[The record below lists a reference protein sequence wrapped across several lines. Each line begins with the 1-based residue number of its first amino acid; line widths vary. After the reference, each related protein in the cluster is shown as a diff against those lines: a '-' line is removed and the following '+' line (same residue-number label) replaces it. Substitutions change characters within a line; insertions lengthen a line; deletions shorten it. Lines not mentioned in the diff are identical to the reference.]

1 MTRMVCIGE
10 VAEVIRGVTYDR
22 DSVQDTPG
30 NDALALLRGGNIQDQ
45 LILNEGLVWVPRRL
59 ISDKQVLRQND
70 LVMCTSS
77 GSADVLGKTA
87 LFEDDRWRG
96 SCGAFCAVVRADP
109 MLCYPAFLKHILR
122 SRAFLNWA
130 RSSLGANIKN
140 IRKSELEKFRFT
152 LPARIEQ
159 QRIATILDKAD
170 NLRRK
175 RQEAIRLSENFLR
188 ASFFHS
194 FGDSEVNA
202 MDWPV
207 VRLEDVAL
215 QVTDGEHQTPRR
227 SHEGIYLLSARNIQN
242 GHLDLGDV
250 DYVPLDEFERIRR
263 RCEPRRGDILVSC
276 SGSIGRV
283 AQVTIDEP
291 MALVRSVALVR
302 PNKEK
307 IRSSFLEHLLRSVPM
322 QRRMIAA
329 SKSSAQ
335 ANLFQ
340 GPIRA
345 LPVMLP
351 PMEEQ
356 IRFEK
361 IVERVALLSVKFD
374 AAMSEVV
381 DLASSLQ
388 WQYFNKASCS

>member
-1 MTRMVCIGE
+1 
-10 VAEVIRGVTYDR
+10 
-22 DSVQDTPG
+22 
-30 NDALALLRGGNIQDQ
+30 
-45 LILNEGLVWVPRRL
+45 
-59 ISDKQVLRQND
+59 
-70 LVMCTSS
+70 
-77 GSADVLGKTA
+77 
-87 LFEDDRWRG
+87 
-96 SCGAFCAVVRADP
+96 
-109 MLCYPAFLKHILR
+109 
-122 SRAFLNWA
+122 
-130 RSSLGANIKN
+130 
-140 IRKSELEKFRFT
+140 
-152 LPARIEQ
+152 
-159 QRIATILDKAD
+159 
-170 NLRRK
+170 
-175 RQEAIRLSENFLR
+175 
-188 ASFFHS
+188 
-194 FGDSEVNA
+194 